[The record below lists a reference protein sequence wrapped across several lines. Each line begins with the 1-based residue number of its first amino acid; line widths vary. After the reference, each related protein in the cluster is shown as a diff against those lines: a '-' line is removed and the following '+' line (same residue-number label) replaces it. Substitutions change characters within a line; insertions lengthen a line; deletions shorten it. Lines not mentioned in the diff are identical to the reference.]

1 MWDYGADEFFSAPFH
16 AAFHNN
22 LEVQSIEF
30 FFELL
35 QIVENCGRTM
45 SLLRSR
51 SGFAFSEKKNAFS
64 CRKKKYRLCYTF
76 EVSLTKISGLKAA
89 TESWRITHETGMEH
103 GHTPYAVLRFHNT
116 CRLVGDDG
124 R

>member
-51 SGFAFSEKKNAFS
+51 SGFAFSEKKTHFPVE
-64 CRKKKYRLCYTF
+64 KKIPSMLYFRGFFNQNKRTKSRYRIL
-76 EVSLTKISGLKAA
+76 ED
-89 TESWRITHETGMEH
+89 
-103 GHTPYAVLRFHNT
+103 NT
-116 CRLVGDDG
+116 
-124 R
+124 

>member
-1 MWDYGADEFFSAPFH
+1 MRRWLSLRLPRLCGFALKHRSPAMWDYGADEFFSAPFH

-51 SGFAFSEKKNAFS
+51 SGFAFSEKKTHFPVE
-64 CRKKKYRLCYTF
+64 KKNT
-76 EVSLTKISGLKAA
+76 V
-89 TESWRITHETGMEH
+89 
-103 GHTPYAVLRFHNT
+103 YAILSRF
-116 CRLVGDDG
+116 L
-124 R
+124 